1 MIFSSFRHK
10 LIIAFSLFITLLL
23 SGIAWGTYSWF
34 KHQTQQMIFR
44 EQFSMVS
51 SLARSL
57 DEKLLSAHNALV
69 AVAKVAPIKEISNR
83 QTMQAWL
90 DNRTGIRSIFN
101 HSLVLFDVSG
111 NMMAAN
117 PHTPHLVGTSY
128 AFRPYFQDTIKSG
141 KPVISQPFISS
152 LNGSMVIAMTAPIK
166 NAEGHIVALMA
177 GMIDLRSTTGFFHE
191 LSKAKV
197 GSSGYLYLFGSDRT
211 MILHPDPS
219 RIMKRDVPKGA
230 NLLFDSAING
240 FEGAGETTNSRG
252 KHFLAAFKRL
262 ESTNWILASNVPIN
276 EAYAPIKRFRTAYL
290 WGMLAVVLLS
300 IAAAWLLGRTLTRGI
315 TSLAGQV
322 SNLNAQTGVVSRI
335 TIAGDDELKLL
346 ADSFNTLLDGVEKRE
361 MKLLDFSVSME
372 QKNVELGMALAMAEE
387 ATKTKSAFLATMSH
401 EIRTPM
407 NGVIGMTGLLLDT
420 PLSEEQRRFAD
431 IVRKSGENLL
441 EIINDILDFSKI
453 EAGRLE
459 LEEMPFDLRL
469 TLEDTAELLF
479 PRCLDKGLELVCLVD
494 SEIPWELTGDPGRIR
509 QIILN
514 LAGNAIKFTSHGEIS
529 IRADLKEITDEQI
542 VIRFAVED
550 TGIGIPANRLD
561 AVFDSFTQVDSSTT
575 RKFGGTGLGL
585 AISKQLVE
593 LMEGEIGVTSQ
604 EGKGS
609 CFWFTACFRPVAES
623 PESEPRFA
631 PIEGLNLLVVDD
643 NDTNRQLLITLLSN
657 WGCRY
662 DTAADGATALGML
675 QEYHEAGDPF
685 QIALIDYNMPGMDG
699 LTLAHLIRENP
710 NNIDTLLVM
719 LTSLGTRGES
729 AKLQEA
735 GFSAYLAKP
744 IRQQQLHDCLSLL
757 IGRKSADLP
766 VEEGLITRHTLRE
779 AHRHTTRILL
789 AEDNPVNQA
798 VAIAILKKMGYR
810 ADVVANGL
818 EAVEA
823 LSRIPYDLVLM
834 DCQMPEMDGF
844 EATATIRGNA
854 SAVINHQV
862 PIIAMTANAM
872 TGDRER
878 CIMAGMNDY
887 LSKPVK
893 PKDLEQLLDKW
904 LTEQK
909 NGQPS
914 ASETAEILQK
924 QLEIDSLP
932 VFDEQELLERLGD
945 NHELMQ
951 EIIDI
956 ARADLPLR
964 LEQLQQAATAKDRTA
979 IKHAAHS
986 IKGMAANLSALQLQH
1001 SAGQLEHQPD
1011 TAGFPLLQQMTV
1023 QVEEKVTTLL
1033 EQLHRLT
1040 T

>member
-10 LIIAFSLFITLLL
+10 LIITFSLFITLLL

-34 KHQTQQMIFR
+34 KYQTQQMIFR
-44 EQFSMVS
+44 EQFAMVS

-57 DEKLLSAHNALV
+57 DDKLLSSHKALI
-69 AVAKVAPIKEISNR
+69 AVATVAPVKEVKNR

-111 NMMAAN
+111 NMIAAN
-117 PHTPHLVGTSY
+117 PHTPHLIGTSY
-128 AFRPYFQDTIKSG
+128 AFRPYYQDTIKSG

-152 LNGSMVIAMTAPIK
+152 LNSSTVIAMTSPIT
-166 NAEGHIVALMA
+166 NAEGHIVAILA
-177 GMIDLRSTTGFFHE
+177 GLIDLRSTTGIFHE

-197 GSSGYLYLFGSDRT
+197 GSSGYLYLFGQDRT
-211 MILHPDPS
+211 MILHPDTS
-219 RIMKRDVPKGA
+219 RIMKKDVAKGA
-230 NLLFDSAING
+230 NLLFDRAIEG

-262 ESTNWILASNVPIN
+262 ESTNWLLASNFPIN

-322 SNLNAQTGVVSRI
+322 SNLNAQTGAVSRI
-335 TIAGDDELKLL
+335 AIAGDDELKLL

-372 QKNVELGMALAMAEE
+372 QKNVELGMALATAEE
-387 ATKTKSAFLATMSH
+387 ATKAKSSFLATMSH

-420 PLSEEQRRFAD
+420 PLSDEQRRYAET
-431 IVRKSGENLL
+431 VRKSGENLL

-469 TLEDTAELLF
+469 TLEDTTELLF
-479 PRCLDKGLELVCLVD
+479 SRCLDKSLELICLVD

-529 IRADLKEITDEQI
+529 IRADLKEITHEQV

-561 AVFDSFTQVDSSTT
+561 AVFDSFTQVDNSTT

-593 LMEGEIGVTSQ
+593 LMGGEIGVTSQ

-609 CFWFTACFRPVAES
+609 CFWFTASFRPVAERT
-623 PESEPRFA
+623 ESEPRFA

-643 NDTNRQLLITLLSN
+643 NDTNRQLLITLLST

-675 QEYHEAGDPF
+675 HEYHEAGDPF
-685 QIALIDYNMPGMDG
+685 QVVLIDYNMPEMDG

-710 NNIDTLLVM
+710 DYTDTLMVM

-729 AKLQEA
+729 EKLQEA
-735 GFSAYLAKP
+735 GFSAYLTKP

-757 IGRKSADLP
+757 IGRKSVDLP

-779 AHRHTTRILL
+779 AHRHATRILL
-789 AEDNPVNQA
+789 AEDNSVNQA
-798 VAIAILKKMGYR
+798 VAIAMLKKMGYR

-834 DCQMPEMDGF
+834 DCQMPELDGF
-844 EATATIRGNA
+844 EATGQIREAT
-854 SAVINHQV
+854 SAVLNHQV

-878 CIMAGMNDY
+878 CIRAGMNDY
-887 LSKPVK
+887 LAKPVK

-914 ASETAEILQK
+914 ASETDAGLQK
-924 QLEIDSLP
+924 QFEIATLQ
-932 VFDEQELLERLGD
+932 VFDELELLERLGD
-945 NHELMQ
+945 NKELML
-951 EIIDI
+951 EILDI
-956 ARADLPLR
+956 ACTDLPLR
-964 LEQLQQAATAKDRTA
+964 LGQLQQALASEDRAA
-979 IKHAAHS
+979 IKQAAHT
-986 IKGMAANLSALQLQH
+986 IKGVAANLSALQLQH
-1001 SAGQLEHQPD
+1001 SAGQLEHQAD
-1011 TAGFPLLQQMTV
+1011 TAEVSQLQTLTTQVEKMTAILQNLLQQRMA
-1023 QVEEKVTTLL
+1023 
-1033 EQLHRLT
+1033 
-1040 T
+1040 